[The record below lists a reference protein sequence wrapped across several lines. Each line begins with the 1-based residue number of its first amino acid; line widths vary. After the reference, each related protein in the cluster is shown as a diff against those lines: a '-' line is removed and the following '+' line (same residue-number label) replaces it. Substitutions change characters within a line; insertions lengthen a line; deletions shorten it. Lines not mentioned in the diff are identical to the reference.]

1 MAETE
6 NKTRIFKRDGITT
19 AITPGAPAVITTDA
33 IRGASNRVY
42 TSAAST
48 TAATKK
54 PDDAVKTKELKDP
67 DIAAK
72 EWIEWGD
79 DDSFPSNLMRDL
91 GYLGVGKAALESNA
105 DMHYG
110 LGVDWFR
117 KEITEEGKIKH
128 IPVLI
133 DDWVRL
139 CREENMELVQSELVD
154 SLEYFYMAFV
164 QVMFNSDKSR
174 INWVKVL
181 NTPYCRFQV
190 QDEKGNIPGIIYSAK
205 FPETPS
211 KDDIQKI
218 PLFDKRD
225 PLKNGTFVL
234 PLMYGTWGKLFYSEP
249 DYYSVFRNG
258 WVKIA
263 TTVPAI
269 INAMYTN
276 FAILKYHIK
285 IPASYFLQKYKD
297 WETKSEDEQIKIFE
311 YEQGEINKFLT
322 GTENAGKA
330 FISIYGIDDSGKE
343 QPGWVIE
350 PIKNYL
356 EATAELPN
364 NNAANYEIL
373 YAMNQD
379 PTMQGMDTGG
389 SNLSGS
395 GSNKRQSRDNKMAN
409 MQRARLVSLQLP
421 KLIAM
426 LNGYYQVPEV
436 GPYLYPAY
444 ISTDTSETLDE
455 NPTGKKTVGG

>member
-1 MAETE
+1 MDKGTQ
-6 NKTRIFKRDGITT
+6 IFKRDGVVT
-19 AITPGAPAVITTDA
+19 AFTPGAPAVISTDA
-33 IRGASNRVY
+33 IRGSGNRVY
-42 TSAAST
+42 SSAAAT

-54 PDDAVKTKELKDP
+54 TEDAAKTKELKDP
-67 DIAAK
+67 ETNQRD
-72 EWIEWGD
+72 WIEWGD
-79 DDSFPSNLMRDL
+79 DDAFASNLMRDL
-91 GYLGVGKAALESNA
+91 SFLGVGKAALESNA

-110 LGVDWFR
+110 MGIEWFY
-117 KEITEEGKIKH
+117 KEITAEGKIKH
-128 IPVLI
+128 IPVMI

-139 CREENMELVQSELVD
+139 CREESMDIVQSEVVD

-164 QVMFNSDKSR
+164 QFMFNADQSR

-181 NTPYCRFQV
+181 NTPFCRFQK
-190 QDEKGNIPGIIYSAK
+190 QDNSGNIPGIIYSAK
-205 FPETPS
+205 FPDQPS
-211 KDDIQKI
+211 RDDMQII

-225 PLKNGTFVL
+225 PLKNKTFVL
-234 PLMYGTWGKLFYSEP
+234 PVMYGTWGKLFYAEP

-269 INAMYTN
+269 INSMYTN
-276 FAILKYHIK
+276 FATLKYHIK

-297 WETKSEDEQIKIFE
+297 WDTKTETDQLKCFE
-311 YEQGEINKFLT
+311 NEQGNINKFLT

-330 FISIYGIDDSGKE
+330 FISIYGVDEQGKE

-409 MQRARLVSLQLP
+409 MQRARNVSLQVP

-426 LNGYYQVPEV
+426 LNGYYQVPEI
-436 GPYLYPAY
+436 GPYIYPAY

-455 NPTGKKTVGG
+455 NPTGKKIVGG